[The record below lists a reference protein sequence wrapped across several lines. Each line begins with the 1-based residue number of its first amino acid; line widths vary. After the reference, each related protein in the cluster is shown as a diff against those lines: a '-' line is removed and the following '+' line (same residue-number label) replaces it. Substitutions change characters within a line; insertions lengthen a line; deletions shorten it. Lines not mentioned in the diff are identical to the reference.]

1 MFKKIIVCAALG
13 VASAAD
19 VCRALAMSGG
29 GSKGAFE
36 AGALYGLYHAKDA
49 GQDFDYDVITGVSAG
64 SINTGAMSVFPKED
78 TEHML
83 QVISDTW
90 SHLTTADLY

>member
-1 MFKKIIVCAALG
+1 MFKKVIMCAALG

-36 AGALYGLYHAKDA
+36 AGALYGLYHAKA
-49 GQDFDYDVITGVSAG
+49 SG
-64 SINTGAMSVFPKED
+64 
-78 TEHML
+78 
-83 QVISDTW
+83 
-90 SHLTTADLY
+90 

>member
-1 MFKKIIVCAALG
+1 MLNKVIVFAALG

-36 AGALYGLYHAKDA
+36 AGVPYGLYHAQAA
-49 GQDFDYDVITGVSAG
+49 G
-64 SINTGAMSVFPKED
+64 
-78 TEHML
+78 
-83 QVISDTW
+83 
-90 SHLTTADLY
+90 